1 MPVTCHDCDQI
12 SSKVNL
18 ITLKNNRKVACV
30 LLGHKAFAG
39 LIACPEIIDKFNPN
53 VPAKHLRHSKPIASR
68 MPSYFI
74 YFNCFNRSM
83 LHANSFAPS
92 VDLFSY
98 SSCLDKRLR

>member
-12 SSKVNL
+12 SSEINL
-18 ITLKNNRKVACV
+18 ISLKNNRKVAYV

-39 LIACPEIIDKFNPN
+39 FIACPEIIDKFNPN
-53 VPAKHLRHSKPIASR
+53 VPAKHLRHSEPIASR

-74 YFNCFNRSM
+74 YFSCFNRSM
-83 LHANSFAPS
+83 LHANSFASS

-98 SSCLDKRLR
+98 SSYLDKRLR

>member
-53 VPAKHLRHSKPIASR
+53 VPAEHLRHSEPIASQ